1 MLWVYNKGVQ
11 TSKGGFSMKKISY
24 TPLFK
29 TLLDKG
35 IKNKT
40 DLIKIAKIS
49 SGTLAKLGKDDPSIS
64 TEILT
69 RIANS
74 LDVNMEDIATFVE
87 E

>member
-1 MLWVYNKGVQ
+1 ME
-11 TSKGGFSMKKISY
+11 GGIFMKKISY
-24 TPLFK
+24 NPLWK
-29 TLLDKG
+29 TLIDKG

-40 DLIKIAKIS
+40 ELIKVAKIS

>member
-1 MLWVYNKGVQ
+1 
-11 TSKGGFSMKKISY
+11 MKRISY
-24 TPLFK
+24 LPLWK
-29 TLLDKG
+29 TLLEKG
-35 IKNKT
+35 IKRKT
-40 DLIKIAKIS
+40 DLISIAKIS

>member
-1 MLWVYNKGVQ
+1 
-11 TSKGGFSMKKISY
+11 MKRISY
-24 TPLFK
+24 LPLWK

-35 IKNKT
+35 VRNRT

-49 SGTLAKLGKDDPSIS
+49 SGTLAKLGKNDQTVS

-74 LDVNMEDIATFVE
+74 LDVELQDIATFVE

>member
-1 MLWVYNKGVQ
+1 
-11 TSKGGFSMKKISY
+11 MKRISY
-24 TPLFK
+24 LPLWK
-29 TLLDKG
+29 TLLEKG
-35 IKNKT
+35 IKRKT
-40 DLIKIAKIS
+40 DLISIAKIS
-49 SGTLAKLGKDDPSIS
+49 SGTLAKLGKDDPCIS

>member
-1 MLWVYNKGVQ
+1 
-11 TSKGGFSMKKISY
+11 MKRISY
-24 TPLFK
+24 LPLWK
-29 TLLDKG
+29 TLLEKG
-35 IKNKT
+35 IKRKT
-40 DLIKIAKIS
+40 DLISIAKIS

-74 LDVNMEDIATFVE
+74 LDVNIEDIATFVE

>member
-1 MLWVYNKGVQ
+1 
-11 TSKGGFSMKKISY
+11 MKKISY
-24 TPLFK
+24 LPLWK
-29 TLLDKG
+29 TLLEKG
-35 IKNKT
+35 IKRKT
-40 DLIKIAKIS
+40 DLISIAGIS

-74 LDVNMEDIATFVE
+74 LDVNLEDIATFIE